1 MSNKKFWLLL
11 LVVPF
16 LVATQVQAQGVPTGT
31 INGRVSETEGLALP
45 GVSVTAKSPALQGS
59 RTAVTNVNG
68 DYTVPN
74 LPPGDYVISF
84 VMSGFQPVTRNIK
97 VSSSQSV
104 PLNAKLSISSVAA
117 EATVV
122 AQSEAVSQTSQA
134 ATTYSA
140 DVMQKLPVARTILGS
155 VVLTAGVNQ
164 NGPAGNI
171 TISGGQSFDNVFTV
185 NGVNI
190 QDNVRGTP
198 TNLFIED
205 AIQETTTMTSGVTA
219 EFGRFTGGVIN
230 AVTKQGG
237 NSFSGSF
244 RATLNNDANK
254 AQTPIPTVYTDT
266 VVPTYEATLGG
277 PIWKDRIWFFGAG
290 RYNKQET
297 SGATARINPPAGD
310 GTTIS
315 IPQTNLNERV
325 EGKLT
330 ITPFQSHTVT
340 GSYTWI
346 TTQADNYY
354 FPNLP
359 ILDTRQTYNRETPS
373 DLLSV
378 NYNGVITSNFFIEAQ
393 YSAKKFEFVN
403 SGGTDTTLV
412 GGTAVS
418 VPSLSYG
425 MMWSPVFC
433 GVCSPETR
441 DNNDFLVKGTY
452 FLSSPKLGS
461 HSIAFGYQN
470 FGQQRL
476 SNNYQSGSSWWMYP
490 SSVIQQ
496 GADLYPVIDADSYF
510 TYYPIPKLSQGSD
523 LRTNSVF
530 VNDSWRLNNKL
541 SFNVGVRWDKNDA
554 TDSSGAVVADDS
566 QFSPRLSVS
575 YDVSGDGKFRV
586 SASYARYVGQIQE
599 TIAGSGATSAGAPAA
614 YYYAWTGKEY
624 NTGTTR
630 TGTEQIL
637 REMFAGIGVTG
648 TGQFP
653 TKATPYG
660 TVLPGVNLKI
670 VNPLSSP
677 NADEIA
683 LGFGGT
689 LGSNFV
695 YRFDA
700 VRRDYNDFYTT
711 QRDLTTGYVND
722 DLGNKYNLGVF
733 VNSNIPERNYTAL
746 NTSLAYRTGPLGV
759 GGNWTWSH
767 MLGTFVGEG
776 AGGGPASSGILNYP
790 EYQRASWSTP
800 RGSLSQDQRHRIRVY
815 GNYDFSLGPV
825 MITPG
830 VVQAVDTGTPYGAS
844 GLVNPSAYVNLGCAD
859 PGANPTNC
867 YVSEQTNS
875 TYFFTSR
882 DAYRTDTIYR
892 TDLSL
897 NLSAKIGPVEL
908 YVQPQV
914 INLFNGQ
921 GVTFSNNATAIN
933 TSVFVGRSATAN
945 AQGLVRFDPFNATPI
960 ECPQG
965 SSAATCKA
973 MGANWQK
980 NAAFGKPTSGSSA
993 SPSFQLPRTWLVT
1006 MGVRF

>member
-1 MSNKKFWLLL
+1 MSNKKFWALL

-16 LVATQVQAQGVPTGT
+16 LLATQVQAQGIPTG
-31 INGRVSETEGLALP
+31 ILNGRISETEGLPLP

-68 DYTVPN
+68 DYTIPN
-74 LPPGDYVISF
+74 LPPGDYVVTF
-84 VMSGFQPVTRNIK
+84 VMSGFQSVTRNVK
-97 VSSSQSV
+97 VSSGQSI
-104 PLNAKLSISSVAA
+104 PLSAKLSISSVAA

-122 AQSEAVSQTSQA
+122 AQSESVSQTSQA

-140 DVMQKLPVARTILGS
+140 DVMQKLPVGRTILGS
-155 VVLTAGVNQ
+155 VVLTAGVNT
-164 NGPAGNI
+164 NGPAGNV

-254 AQTPIPTVYTDT
+254 AQTPIPTVYTDI

-290 RYNKQET
+290 RYVEQET
-297 SGATARINPPAGD
+297 SGSTASIYGGP
-310 GTTIS
+310 TVS
-315 IPQTNLNERV
+315 IPQTNLNERI

-340 GSYTWI
+340 GSYTW
-346 TTQADNYY
+346 TTTESANYY

-359 ILDTRQTYNRETPS
+359 ILDLRQTYDRETPS
-373 DLLSV
+373 DLLAL

-393 YSAKKFEFVN
+393 YSQKKFEFVN
-403 SGGTDTTLV
+403 SGGTDTSLI

-418 VPSLSYG
+418 VPVLGYA

-441 DNNDFLVKGTY
+441 DNEDILLKGTY
-452 FLSSPKLGS
+452 FVSSPKLGS

-470 FGQQRL
+470 FSSMRL
-476 SNNYQSGSSWWMYP
+476 SNNYQSGSNWWMYP
-490 SSVIQQ
+490 SDVIQD
-496 GADLYPVIDADSYF
+496 GADLYPVIDGNSYL
-510 TYYPIPKLSQGSD
+510 TYQPIPVLSQGSD
-523 LRTNSVF
+523 LNTQSIF
-530 VNDSWRLNNKL
+530 INDTWRLNNKL
-541 SFNVGVRWDKNDA
+541 SFNLGVRWDKNDA
-554 TDSSGAVVADDS
+554 TDSAGNLVADDS

-575 YDVSGDGKFRV
+575 YDVAGDGKLRV
-586 SASYARYVGQIQE
+586 SGSFARYVGQIQE
-599 TIAGSGATSAGAPAA
+599 TVAGSGASPAGAPSS
-614 YYYAWTGKEY
+614 YYYYWTGQEY
-624 NTGTTR
+624 NTGATR

-637 REMFAGIGVTG
+637 RDMFANLGVTG
-648 TGQFP
+648 LNQFP
-653 TKATPYG
+653 TTQTPD
-660 TVLPGVNLKI
+660 GVVIRGLTLQ
-670 VNPLSSP
+670 VVEPLSSP
-677 NADEIA
+677 NADEYA
-683 LGFGGT
+683 VGFGGT

-695 YRFDA
+695 YRVDA
-700 VRRDYNDFYTT
+700 VRREYNDFYMT
-711 QRDLTTGYVND
+711 QRDTSTGYVTD
-722 DLGNKYNLGVF
+722 SEGNRYNLGVY

-746 NTSLAYRTGPLGV
+746 NTSVAYRTGPLSV

-776 AGGGPASSGILNYP
+776 AGGGPATSGLLNYP
-790 EYQRASWSTP
+790 EYQEERWTSP
-800 RGSLSQDQRHRIRVY
+800 RGSLSQDQRHRVRLY
-815 GNYDFSLGPV
+815 GNYDINLGPIA
-825 MITPG
+825 ITPG
-830 VVQAVDTGTPYGAS
+830 LVQAIDTGTPYGAAS
-844 GLVNPSAYVNLGCAD
+844 ATIDSRPYVTGLACTSATQTGCYIT
-859 PGANPTNC
+859 PPANN
-867 YVSEQTNS
+867 
-875 TYFFTSR
+875 TYWFTSR

-897 NLSAKIGPVEL
+897 NLSARLGPVEL
-908 YVQPQV
+908 FVQPQV

-921 GVTFSNNATAIN
+921 GTTFNNNPTAIN
-933 TSVFVGRSATAN
+933 TSVTVGRTATAS
-945 AQGLVRFDPFNATPI
+945 ASTGLKRFNPFTETPI

-965 SSAATCKA
+965 AAAAECAA

-980 NAAFGKPTSGSSA
+980 ARNFGQPTSGASA
-993 SPSFQLPRTWLVT
+993 QPSFQIPRTWLIT

>member
-16 LVATQVQAQGVPTGT
+16 LVATQVQAQGIPTG
-31 INGRVSETEGLALP
+31 ILNGRISETEGLPLP

-74 LPPGDYVISF
+74 LPPGDYVVTF
-84 VMSGFQPVTRNIK
+84 VMSGFQSVTRNVK
-97 VSSSQSV
+97 VSSGQSI
-104 PLNAKLSISSVAA
+104 PLSAKLSISSVAA

-122 AQSEAVSQTSQA
+122 AQSESVSQTSQA

-254 AQTPIPTVYTDT
+254 AQTPIPTVYNDT

-290 RYNKQET
+290 RYVEQET
-297 SGATARINPPAGD
+297 SGATTKIDPPNGS
-310 GTTIS
+310 GTTVS

-340 GSYTWI
+340 GSYTW
-346 TTQADNYY
+346 TTTESANYY

-359 ILDTRQTYNRETPS
+359 ILDLRQTYDRETPS
-373 DLLSV
+373 DLLAF

-393 YSAKKFEFVN
+393 YSQKKFTFIN
-403 SGGTDTTLV
+403 SGGTDTSLI

-418 VPSLSYG
+418 IPALGYA

-433 GVCSPETR
+433 GVCSPESR
-441 DNNDFLVKGTY
+441 DNEDILLKGTY
-452 FLSSPKLGS
+452 FVSSPKLGS

-470 FGQQRL
+470 FSQSRL
-476 SNNYQSGSSWWMYP
+476 SNNYQSGSNWWMYP
-490 SSVIQQ
+490 TDVIQE
-496 GADLYPVIDADSYF
+496 GADLFPVIDADSYF
-510 TYYPIPKLSQGSD
+510 AYNPIPNESQGSD
-523 LRTNSVF
+523 LTTQSVF
-530 VNDSWRLNNKL
+530 VNDTWRLSNKL
-541 SFNVGVRWDKNDA
+541 SFNLGVRWDKNDA

-575 YDVSGDGKFRV
+575 YDLAGDGKFRV

-599 TIAGSGATSAGAPAA
+599 TIAGSGATPAGAPAS
-614 YYYAWTGKEY
+614 YYYSWTGREF
-624 NTGTTR
+624 NTGATR
-630 TGTEQIL
+630 TPTDQIL

-648 TGQFP
+648 LNQFP
-653 TKATPYG
+653 TNSDPYF
-660 TVLPGVNLKI
+660 VRLPGVNLKI
-670 VNPLSSP
+670 VEPLSSP
-677 NADEIA
+677 NADEFA
-683 LGFGGT
+683 VGFGGT

-700 VRRDYNDFYTT
+700 VRREYNDFYMT
-711 QRDLTTGYVND
+711 QRDLTTGFVSD
-722 DLGNKYNLGVF
+722 DLGNRYNLGVF

-746 NTSLAYRTGPLGV
+746 NTSLAYRTGPLSV

-767 MLGTFVGEG
+767 MIGTFVGEG
-776 AGGGPASSGILNYP
+776 AGGGPASSGLLNYP
-790 EYQRASWSTP
+790 EYQRESWTAP
-800 RGSLSQDQRHRIRVY
+800 RGSLSQDQRHRVRLY
-815 GNYDFSLGPV
+815 GNYDINLGPIA
-825 MITPG
+825 ITPG
-830 VVQAVDTGTPYGAS
+830 LVQAIDTGTPYGAA

-859 PGANPTNC
+859 AGADPAKC
-867 YVSEQTNS
+867 YLTEQTNS

-897 NLSAKIGPVEL
+897 NLSARLGPVEL

-921 GVTFSNNATAIN
+921 GTTFANNATAIN

-945 AQGLVRFDPFNATPI
+945 AQGLVRFDPFTATPI

-965 SSAATCKA
+965 ATAATCRSL
-973 MGANWQK
+973 GANWQK
-980 NAAFGKPTSGSSA
+980 NTAFGKPTTGASA
-993 SPSFQLPRTWLVT
+993 SPSFQAPRTWLIT